1 MTRNGGK
8 LCFLPRLPRLED
20 VFLAQLALVADQREL
35 QRVVRPLELV
45 DARSF
50 AAFRFHSTGALERDL
65 IALHSV
71 GSPSITFSMM
81 LKIDI
86 ECAVGPDCPNGA
98 ERVGPGPDQGG
109 LSTLLEHGASGKQR
123 EGSCGHNDSER
134 DLVLHVAM
142 LSGTRDLFKQR
153 RTTRLY

>member
-1 MTRNGGK
+1 
-8 LCFLPRLPRLED
+8 
-20 VFLAQLALVADQREL
+20 LAQLALVADQREL
-35 QRVVRPLELV
+35 QGVVGPLEFV
-45 DARSF
+45 NTRTF
-50 AAFRFHSTGALERDL
+50 AAFRFQAASTLERDL
-65 IALHSV
+65 IALHSI
-71 GSPSITFSMM
+71 GSPSVTSSMM
-81 LKIDI
+81 FEIDI

-98 ERVGPGPDQGG
+98 ERVGPGPNERG

>member
-1 MTRNGGK
+1 
-8 LCFLPRLPRLED
+8 
-20 VFLAQLALVADQREL
+20 
-35 QRVVRPLELV
+35 VRW
-45 DARSF
+45 SG
-50 AAFRFHSTGALERDL
+50 FHSTGALERDL

-71 GSPSITFSMM
+71 GSPSITSSMM
-81 LKIDI
+81 LQINI
-86 ECAVGPDCPNGA
+86 ECAVGLDRPNRAEGICPSPDEC
-98 ERVGPGPDQGG
+98 G

>member
-8 LCFLPRLPRLED
+8 LFFLPRLPRLQH

-35 QRVVRPLELV
+35 QRVVRPFELV

-50 AAFRFHSTGALERDL
+50 AAFRFHSTGTLESGL

-71 GSPSITFSMM
+71 GPPSITSSMM

-86 ECAVGPDCPNGA
+86 ECAVGLDRPNCA
-98 ERVGPGPDQGG
+98 ERIRPSSDQCG
-109 LSTLLEHGASGKQR
+109 LSALLEHGASPKKR
-123 EGSCGHNDSER
+123 DRRDSENN
-134 DLVLHVAM
+134 
-142 LSGTRDLFKQR
+142 
-153 RTTRLY
+153 